1 MSKQYDSEGF
11 MSTPL
16 EGAGARPKDSCHP
29 DSEDNEVRF
38 QAADEEYQRLKADFA
53 RIARDRRLNSHSR
66 SDSSRSSSPL
76 GRQPQKR
83 ATNLP
88 KFRIAT
94 FYASDVELWFNQI
107 ETQFALHQI
116 DDDDERY
123 SLTCAALSGEI
134 ASDVRDVLLQ
144 PFRSNKYDSLK
155 AILIERRGLTTPE
168 RVNKVISGEK
178 IGSDVPSRFLRR
190 LQKTA
195 GFGTKAVVGKAVIRQ
210 AFILQMP
217 ASIRAHLATQP
228 DSASLESLAVLADR
242 ALAAEQDVEESKPGV
257 AEIKVDETSKLVGLL
272 EDVSKR
278 IKKLETVT
286 TSERKR
292 NKGRGRANNY
302 AHAPAFAP
310 NVQAS
315 GFISNQPSQYR
326 NTKDN
331 VRPFVPPPNAQ
342 ATEFVNN
349 SNNNCTNAQQNVR
362 TFAPPPQTPQNNV
375 AQPTD
380 TATAQVCY
388 YHHTYGEKARLCSEP
403 CSYYVSLG
411 QREVANIALSHS
423 KLLYVADRG
432 HKCRYLIDTGAAVS
446 VLPKSCANGI
456 SGADSLP
463 LVAANNSTIKTH
475 GNCKRVVDVGLKRE
489 YPWTFIVADV
499 QQPIIG
505 ADFLIHYNLLVDLR
519 TRCLRDMRTGLAIAA
534 SLSSIKPLSLNRVDT
549 VQNEYTKLLGQFPE
563 LTRPTTKGEPVKHG
577 ITHKIVTKGHP
588 VFARPRRLAPDKLV
602 TAKREFDDM
611 TKLGVIEPSDS
622 EWSSALHMVP
632 KKNGDWRPCGDYRSL
647 NAQTVPDRYPIPHIQ
662 DFTQRLAGLKKF
674 SKIDLV
680 RAYYQIPVEPSDV
693 HKTAVTTSFGLF
705 NFTRTPFG
713 LRNSGQTFQR
723 FIDHVTRGL
732 DFVFVYLDDLLVTSP
747 DHKTHK
753 KHLRILFT
761 RLSEYGIIIGPEKC
775 QFGTSELSFLG
786 HHVSAE
792 GISPLPSAVDA
803 IVNFNKPEKQRALR
817 RYLGM
822 VNYYHRFIPHCAA
835 KLTPLNN
842 LLTSANEGHT
852 RLSPKS
858 NFDLKWNK
866 EAESAFSE
874 SKQIL
879 ANATL
884 LVHPDSTAQLNITCD
899 ASDVAVG
906 GVLQQFLNG
915 MWQPLS
921 FFSKKLNPAETRY
934 SAFDRELLAVYAT
947 IKHFRHNLE
956 GRNFFVNTD
965 HKPLTLVMSS
975 DTERASLR
983 QTRHLAFIAEF
994 TTDIRYVKGETNFV
1008 ADALS
1013 RPSVSAIHDGPVI
1026 DYKALS
1032 LDQANDA
1039 EFTRLRHSTT
1049 STMNFKLLKSFDNQL
1064 IWCDVSTGHNRP
1076 YLTAKFRRKVFS
1088 NLHGLGHPSHRAT
1101 RPLINTRFVWHG
1113 MNIDIA
1119 RWCRTCK
1126 GCQTAKVS
1134 RHNTPVF
1141 GKFTE
1146 PTERFDHVYVDIVGP
1161 LPYADGFRYL
1171 LTCVDRFTRWPEAI
1185 PMVDIRAE
1193 TVADAFFSGWIARY
1207 GTPATI
1213 TTDRGAQFESKL
1225 CDSLCNQFGIIRSR
1239 TTSYH
1244 PQSNGM
1250 VERFHRQ
1257 LKAAIMAHE
1266 SPNPWTITLPAVL
1279 LGVCSAVKERL
1290 GRSAAEMIYGTTLR
1304 LPGEF
1309 TKQYNVDANIDLENY
1324 SDKLRV
1330 AMSRLRLCP
1339 PRDTQQHNIFQ
1350 FKEIATCTH
1359 VFLRR
1364 IAIAPHLT
1372 APYDGPYKVV
1382 ARSGRVMKI
1391 LVKGKV
1397 ETVFLDHFKPAHM
1410 ECEPTTGTT
1419 TQRKSPSKP
1428 RKSTATRTSSKN
1440 PQGLPRPGRSNQ
1452 KSATVPKQIDVKVN
1466 LSNRDNTYVAPHSRA
1481 PAASRANGNG
1491 GGLRTYSRIPLHLRG
1506 KTPGAADTVFD
1517 SKKSKHANI
1526 ANREKILTDQTV
1538 RKTGVG
1544 RIIQTPALFVQMVHA
1559 IVAPNDVYGGPN
1571 RIPRNNNVVKL

>member
-1 MSKQYDSEGF
+1 
-11 MSTPL
+11 
-16 EGAGARPKDSCHP
+16 
-29 DSEDNEVRF
+29 
-38 QAADEEYQRLKADFA
+38 
-53 RIARDRRLNSHSR
+53 
-66 SDSSRSSSPL
+66 
-76 GRQPQKR
+76 
-83 ATNLP
+83 
-88 KFRIAT
+88 
-94 FYASDVELWFNQI
+94 
-107 ETQFALHQI
+107 
-116 DDDDERY
+116 
-123 SLTCAALSGEI
+123 
-134 ASDVRDVLLQ
+134 
-144 PFRSNKYDSLK
+144 
-155 AILIERRGLTTPE
+155 
-168 RVNKVISGEK
+168 
-178 IGSDVPSRFLRR
+178 
-190 LQKTA
+190 
-195 GFGTKAVVGKAVIRQ
+195 
-210 AFILQMP
+210 
-217 ASIRAHLATQP
+217 
-228 DSASLESLAVLADR
+228 
-242 ALAAEQDVEESKPGV
+242 
-257 AEIKVDETSKLVGLL
+257 
-272 EDVSKR
+272 
-278 IKKLETVT
+278 
-286 TSERKR
+286 
-292 NKGRGRANNY
+292 
-302 AHAPAFAP
+302 
-310 NVQAS
+310 
-315 GFISNQPSQYR
+315 
-326 NTKDN
+326 
-331 VRPFVPPPNAQ
+331 
-342 ATEFVNN
+342 
-349 SNNNCTNAQQNVR
+349 
-362 TFAPPPQTPQNNV
+362 
-375 AQPTD
+375 
-380 TATAQVCY
+380 
-388 YHHTYGEKARLCSEP
+388 
-403 CSYYVSLG
+403 
-411 QREVANIALSHS
+411 
-423 KLLYVADRG
+423 
-432 HKCRYLIDTGAAVS
+432 
-446 VLPKSCANGI
+446 
-456 SGADSLP
+456 
-463 LVAANNSTIKTH
+463 
-475 GNCKRVVDVGLKRE
+475 
-489 YPWTFIVADV
+489 
-499 QQPIIG
+499 
-505 ADFLIHYNLLVDLR
+505 
-519 TRCLRDMRTGLAIAA
+519 
-534 SLSSIKPLSLNRVDT
+534 
-549 VQNEYTKLLGQFPE
+549 
-563 LTRPTTKGEPVKHG
+563 
-577 ITHKIVTKGHP
+577 
-588 VFARPRRLAPDKLV
+588 
-602 TAKREFDDM
+602 
-611 TKLGVIEPSDS
+611 
-622 EWSSALHMVP
+622 
-632 KKNGDWRPCGDYRSL
+632 
-647 NAQTVPDRYPIPHIQ
+647 
-662 DFTQRLAGLKKF
+662 
-674 SKIDLV
+674 
-680 RAYYQIPVEPSDV
+680 
-693 HKTAVTTSFGLF
+693 
-705 NFTRTPFG
+705 
-713 LRNSGQTFQR
+713 
-723 FIDHVTRGL
+723 
-732 DFVFVYLDDLLVTSP
+732 
-747 DHKTHK
+747 
-753 KHLRILFT
+753 
-761 RLSEYGIIIGPEKC
+761 
-775 QFGTSELSFLG
+775 
-786 HHVSAE
+786 
-792 GISPLPSAVDA
+792 
-803 IVNFNKPEKQRALR
+803 
-817 RYLGM
+817 M
-822 VNYYHRFIPHCAA
+822 VNYYHRFIQHCAA

-866 EAESAFSE
+866 EAESAFPV

-879 ANATL
+879 ANAML

-965 HKPLTLVMSS
+965 HKPLTFVMSS
-975 DTERASLR
+975 VTECASLR

-1026 DYKALS
+1026 DYKELS

-1049 STMNFKLLKSFDNQL
+1049 STMNFKLLKSFNNQL

-1119 RWCRTCK
+1119 RWCRTCE

-1146 PTERFDHVYVDIVGP
+1146 PTERFDYVHVDIVGP

-1225 CDSLCNQFGIIRSR
+1225 WDSLCNQFGIIRNR

-1250 VERFHRQ
+1250 VEHFHRQ

-1279 LGVCSAVKERL
+1279 LGVRLAVKERL
-1290 GRSAAEMIYGTTLR
+1290 GRSAAEMIHGTTLR

-1309 TKQYNVDANIDLENY
+1309 TKQYNTDLENY

-1364 IAIAPHLT
+1364 IAIAPPLT

-1382 ARSGRVMKI
+1382 ARSGIVMKI
-1391 LVKGKV
+1391 LVKCKV
-1397 ETVFLDHFKPAHM
+1397 ETVSLDRVKPTHM

-1419 TQRKSPSKP
+1419 TQHKPPSKP
-1428 RKSTATRTSSKN
+1428 RKSTAARTSSKN
-1440 PQGLPRPGRSNQ
+1440 PQGPPRPGSADTPTSNGTRVNTKKSTAVRSSK

-1491 GGLRTYSRIPLHLRG
+1491 GVLRTYSRIPLHLRG
-1506 KTPGAADTVFD
+1506 KTPGAADAVID
-1517 SKKSKHANI
+1517 STKSKHANI
-1526 ANREKILTDQTV
+1526 ANREKISTDQTV
-1538 RKTGVG
+1538 RKTRVG
-1544 RIIQTPALFVQMVHA
+1544 RII
-1559 IVAPNDVYGGPN
+1559 
-1571 RIPRNNNVVKL
+1571 